1 MAHYGV
7 MSIRDY
13 SKELS
18 RFTTFYTGITAANIG
33 DILSQWGTLKTA
45 TGNIILGE
53 IASEQL
59 VLDNTKISAAVP
71 SSPFAQR
78 ELKILVN
85 YVGNT
90 SQKPFSVEIP
100 TPDLAAL
107 TLNNTDEV
115 VLADGGVMA
124 AWVTAFE
131 TLAKSPDSD
140 TETVTVT
147 SAFVKGRNI

>member
-1 MAHYGV
+1 